1 LRIAEAL
8 RALTSRQ
15 GSNVSQLE
23 WSPQRLDALNR
34 LTTVARLLS
43 TAIHET
49 GNSLQ
54 IIAGNAE
61 MLEAR
66 PGDEAK
72 TRTRAQNI
80 RSHADRAGA
89 RLRALI
95 ALATAPAGPPRRLNL
110 AELTDRALDL
120 RRYTLRRAQVVVET
134 TVEGT
139 VEISADET
147 VVIRLLA
154 NLLLSAE
161 AAIAGQPGARIQ
173 LHISR
178 VDAKAVLLVEH
189 NGPAIPADQLDSLF
203 EPFADADAPDGGL
216 AAARWL
222 ATSQGGTLEIDTN
235 RAEGIAVR
243 LELPAEV

>member
-1 LRIAEAL
+1 M
-8 RALTSRQ
+8 RASSRQ
-15 GSNVSQLE
+15 RCLTVSQLE

-54 IIAGNAE
+54 IISGNAE

-66 PGDEAK
+66 PGDADR
-72 TRTRAQNI
+72 TRTRAQDI
-80 RSHADRAGA
+80 RNHADRAGA

-95 ALATAPAGPPRRLNL
+95 ALATAPAGPPRRLDL
-110 AELTDRALDL
+110 SALTERALDL
-120 RRYTLRRAQVVVET
+120 RRYTLRRAQVKVE
-134 TVEGT
+134 VIVHDPVDVSG
-139 VEISADET
+139 DET
-147 VVIRLLA
+147 ILIRLLA
-154 NLLLSAE
+154 NLLLTAE

-173 LHISR
+173 LHITR
-178 VDAKAVLLVEH
+178 MGNRGVLIVEH
-189 NGPAIPADQLDSLF
+189 NGPAITADQVNTLF

-222 ATSQGGTLEIDTN
+222 ATSQGGTLEVDTN
-235 RAEGIAVR
+235 RDEGIAVR
-243 LELPAEV
+243 LELPAVERASNGV

>member
-1 LRIAEAL
+1 V
-8 RALTSRQ
+8 RASGRQRCLT
-15 GSNVSQLE
+15 VSQVE

-54 IIAGNAE
+54 IISGNAE

-66 PGDEAK
+66 PGDADR
-72 TRTRAQNI
+72 TRTRAQDIKN
-80 RSHADRAGA
+80 HADRAGA

-95 ALATAPAGPPRRLNL
+95 ALATAPAGPPRRLDL
-110 AELTDRALDL
+110 AALTERALDL
-120 RRYTLRRAQVVVET
+120 RRYTLRRAKVNVEV
-134 TVEGT
+134 TVHDAVAVSG
-139 VEISADET
+139 DET
-147 VVIRLLA
+147 ILIRLLA
-154 NLLLSAE
+154 NLLLTAE
-161 AAIAGQPGARIQ
+161 AAIAGQPGARIE
-173 LHISR
+173 LHIARMGSSG
-178 VDAKAVLLVEH
+178 VLIVEH
-189 NGPAIPADQLDSLF
+189 NGPAIPADQVNTLF

-222 ATSQGGTLEIDTN
+222 ATSQGGTLEVDTN

-243 LELPAEV
+243 LELPASE